1 LPLTYKSYISMA
13 KMRLLQPEIAK
24 IKEKVGDDAAKLQ
37 QEQMKL
43 YNEVGVSPLSGC
55 VPMLATMPVLMA
67 VFMLF
72 PNIINLRQKSFLWAN
87 DLSTYDSIMTL
98 PFSIPA
104 YGSHVSLFCLLMTIS
119 QLVYGYYNNL
129 NTPDQVGQPIDMKK
143 MAYITPVIFMFVMNS
158 FPAGLSFYYFIS
170 NLVTIAQQI
179 GIRKFVDED
188 KIKAVLEDNRK
199 KIASGGGPKKS
210 RFSEYIQKQL
220 QTAEEA
226 KKAIDEDKKK
236 KKK

>member
-1 LPLTYKSYISMA
+1 
-13 KMRLLQPEIAK
+13 
-24 IKEKVGDDAAKLQ
+24 
-37 QEQMKL
+37 
-43 YNEVGVSPLSGC
+43 
-55 VPMLATMPVLMA
+55 
-67 VFMLF
+67 
-72 PNIINLRQKSFLWAN
+72 
-87 DLSTYDSIMTL
+87 
-98 PFSIPA
+98 
-104 YGSHVSLFCLLMTIS
+104 
-119 QLVYGYYNNL
+119 
-129 NTPDQVGQPIDMKK
+129 
-143 MAYITPVIFMFVMNS
+143 
-158 FPAGLSFYYFIS
+158 LSFYYFIS